1 MFFFSL
7 IDHFGVGSSLQDVAV
22 VGAGASLNNNQTV
35 VSCGGDDDDHV
46 DVGGTVAVGS
56 AADLEDSEM
65 SSSGFPPSNHEGL
78 HQPSPLWLH
87 LAAAAAASAAAASQ
101 KVFHQQPQPQRP
113 PPSSSSQPP
122 VQPPLPIQL
131 QTAPAIVGDN
141 HHSTRHHL

>member
-1 MFFFSL
+1 M
-7 IDHFGVGSSLQDVAV
+7 AV

-87 LAAAAAASAAAASQ
+87 LAAAAAASAAAAAASQ
-101 KVFHQQPQPQRP
+101 KVFHQQPPQRP
-113 PPSSSSQPP
+113 PSSQPP

-131 QTAPAIVGDN
+131 QTAPAIVGDH